1 MATGAA
7 QTATD
12 HVMVI
17 EVRAM
22 AVLGAR
28 APVMVIE
35 VLVTQVRVMA
45 VRGVVQMVVVDRMAG
60 ARVIVV
66 PKDVALMIVDV
77 VRMDLLLVVL
87 VVRER
92 AGLMADRGVDRAV
105 VQVVDPEDPR
115 VAVPAAADAVP
126 TNMVLPPSCS
136 EWMRS
141 IASWKGSSEKSNP

>member
-45 VRGVVQMVVVDRMAG
+45 VRGVV
-60 ARVIVV
+60 
-66 PKDVALMIVDV
+66 
-77 VRMDLLLVVL
+77 
-87 VVRER
+87 
-92 AGLMADRGVDRAV
+92 
-105 VQVVDPEDPR
+105 
-115 VAVPAAADAVP
+115 
-126 TNMVLPPSCS
+126 
-136 EWMRS
+136 
-141 IASWKGSSEKSNP
+141 